1 MAERDEEYHLNM
13 EEAGFRSVTSQRCR
27 GEYGMSAIRPT
38 TVEVETSLR
47 LVAPDATALPVRASL
62 RYDPADPYAV
72 HVLFHAE
79 TAGGEAVSWSFAR
92 ELLVTGLDE
101 PAGIGDV
108 RVWPW
113 ATPRGDFVALAL
125 SSPDGNALF
134 EVPRSVLVRFLRR
147 TYVAVPRGRETEY
160 LDLDAAVTRLLAGR

>member
-1 MAERDEEYHLNM
+1 
-13 EEAGFRSVTSQRCR
+13 
-27 GEYGMSAIRPT
+27 MSPMRPT

-62 RYDPADPYAV
+62 RYDPTDPYAV

-79 TAGGEAVSWSFAR
+79 SSTGEPVAR
-92 ELLVTGLDE
+92 ELLMTGLDE

-147 TYVAVPRGRETEY
+147 TFVVVPRGRET
-160 LDLDAAVTRLLAGR
+160 DHVDVDAALTRLLAGR

>member
-1 MAERDEEYHLNM
+1 M
-13 EEAGFRSVTSQRCR
+13 SVKP
-27 GEYGMSAIRPT
+27 A

-47 LVAPDATALPVRASL
+47 LIAPDATALPVRASL

-72 HVLFHAE
+72 HILFHAE
-79 TAGGEAVSWSFAR
+79 SAGGETVGWSFAR
-92 ELLVTGLDE
+92 DLLMTGLDE

-113 ATPRGDFVALAL
+113 TTPRGDFIALAL

-134 EVPRSVLVRFLRR
+134 EMPRGVLVRFLRR
-147 TYVAVPRGRETEY
+147 TCVVVPQGHEAEQ
-160 LDLDAAVTRLLAGR
+160 LDVDATVNRLLAGR

>member
-1 MAERDEEYHLNM
+1 MN
-13 EEAGFRSVTSQRCR
+13 V
-27 GEYGMSAIRPT
+27 RPA

-47 LVAPDATALPVRASL
+47 LIAPDASAVPVRASL

-79 TAGGEAVSWSFAR
+79 STGGETVGWSFAR
-92 ELLVTGLDE
+92 ELLLTGLEE

-113 ATPRGDFVALAL
+113 TTPRGDYVALAL

-134 EVPRSVLVRFLRR
+134 EVPRGVLVRFLRR
-147 TYVAVPRGRETEY
+147 TCVVVPRGRESEY
-160 LDLDAAVTRLLAGR
+160 LDVDAAVSKLLAGR

>member
-1 MAERDEEYHLNM
+1 
-13 EEAGFRSVTSQRCR
+13 
-27 GEYGMSAIRPT
+27 MSAIRPT

-79 TAGGEAVSWSFAR
+79 SAGGEPVSWSFAR

-113 ATPRGDFVALAL
+113 NSPRGDFVALAL

-147 TYVAVPRGRETEY
+147 TYVVVPRGKETDH
-160 LDLDAAVTRLLAGR
+160 LDVDNAVTKLLAGR

>member
-1 MAERDEEYHLNM
+1 
-13 EEAGFRSVTSQRCR
+13 
-27 GEYGMSAIRPT
+27 MSASRPS
-38 TVEVETSLR
+38 TVEVQTSLR

-72 HVLFHAE
+72 HVLFHADSP
-79 TAGGEAVSWSFAR
+79 GGEAVSWSFAR
-92 ELLVTGLDE
+92 ELLATGLDE

-134 EVPRSVLVRFLRR
+134 EVPRTVVARFLRR
-147 TYVAVPRGRETEY
+147 THVVVPRGRETSY
-160 LDLDAAVTRLLAGR
+160 LDLDTAVTRLLAGR

>member
-1 MAERDEEYHLNM
+1 MNVKPA
-13 EEAGFRSVTSQRCR
+13 
-27 GEYGMSAIRPT
+27 

-47 LVAPDATALPVRASL
+47 LIAPDATALPVRASL

-72 HVLFHAE
+72 HILFHAE
-79 TAGGEAVSWSFAR
+79 SAGGEAVGWSFAR
-92 ELLVTGLDE
+92 DLLMTGLDE

-134 EVPRSVLVRFLRR
+134 EMSRGVLVRFLRR
-147 TYVAVPRGRETEY
+147 TCVVVPQGNEADQ
-160 LDLDAAVTRLLAGR
+160 LDMDQTVTKLLAGR

>member
-1 MAERDEEYHLNM
+1 
-13 EEAGFRSVTSQRCR
+13 
-27 GEYGMSAIRPT
+27 
-38 TVEVETSLR
+38 
-47 LVAPDATALPVRASL
+47 VRASL

-79 TAGGEAVSWSFAR
+79 SAGGGSRSWSFAR

-101 PAGIGDV
+101 RLVIGDV

-147 TYVAVPRGRETEY
+147 TYVVVPAVGNRSISTSTRRSTGCWPGASADRKGPPARAIGEFEGAIRTDTGRS
-160 LDLDAAVTRLLAGR
+160 GRIALFVALIMQPDK

>member
-1 MAERDEEYHLNM
+1 
-13 EEAGFRSVTSQRCR
+13 
-27 GEYGMSAIRPT
+27 MSAIRPT

-47 LVAPDATALPVRASL
+47 LVTPDATGLPVRASL
-62 RYDPADPYAV
+62 RFDPEDPYAV
-72 HVLFHAE
+72 HVLFHTE
-79 TAGGEAVSWSFAR
+79 SVGGDPVGWSFAR
-92 ELLVTGLDE
+92 DLLVTGLDE

-113 ATPRGDFVALAL
+113 NSSRGDFVALAL

-147 TYVAVPRGRETEY
+147 TYVAVPRGRESEH
-160 LDLDAAVTRLLAGR
+160 LDVDAAVNRLLADI

>member
-1 MAERDEEYHLNM
+1 MN
-13 EEAGFRSVTSQRCR
+13 V
-27 GEYGMSAIRPT
+27 RPA

-47 LVAPDATALPVRASL
+47 LIAPDATALPVRASL

-72 HVLFHAE
+72 HILFHAE
-79 TAGGEAVSWSFAR
+79 SAGGEAVGWSFAR
-92 ELLVTGLDE
+92 DLLMTGLDE

-113 ATPRGDFVALAL
+113 STPRGDFVALAL

-134 EVPRSVLVRFLRR
+134 EMPRGVLVRFLRR
-147 TYVAVPRGRETEY
+147 TCIAVPQGREAEQ
-160 LDLDAAVTRLLAGR
+160 LDIDATVTKLLAGR

>member
-1 MAERDEEYHLNM
+1 MAQRDEEYHLSM
-13 EEAGFRSVTSQRCR
+13 EDAGFRPVTSQRCR
-27 GEYGMSAIRPT
+27 GEFEMSAIRPT

-47 LVAPDATALPVRASL
+47 LVAPDSTALAVRASL

-79 TAGGEAVSWSFAR
+79 SAGGEAVSWSFAR

-113 ATPRGDFVALAL
+113 NTPRGEFVALAL

-147 TYVAVPRGRETEY
+147 TRSEEHTSE
-160 LDLDAAVTRLLAGR
+160 LQ